1 MVFAHVKI
9 IGKLLFFFVLIN
21 MSFESLI
28 KKLASKEHFGGRAQ
42 SSCYSATDGGMLM
55 ID

>member
-1 MVFAHVKI
+1 MEFAHVKI

-21 MSFESLI
+21 MLFESLI
-28 KKLASKEHFGGRAQ
+28 KKLASNEHFGGRIQ
-42 SSCYSATDGGMLM
+42 SSCYSATDGMLM